1 MSDCPDLCTGPGLRA
16 AYIAHHDAILAYC
29 MHQLRDHGLAE
40 EITQEVFV
48 RAWRYCPP
56 AKPDRNWLRCW
67 LLAVA
72 RNLVIDA
79 ARARKRRPP
88 VIRDLPTEPDRAAPG
103 ADLVDLLHTGWA
115 VRDAAAALPA
125 AQRAAL
131 RLVILEDRSYHE
143 ASTALGVP
151 VGTVK
156 SRVHYALR
164 ELRERTALAG

>member
-1 MSDCPDLCTGPGLRA
+1 MSDCHGLCTAPGLRA
-16 AYIAHHDAILAYC
+16 AHTAHHDAILGYC
-29 MHQLRDHGLAE
+29 VRQLGDHGLAE

-48 RAWRYCPP
+48 RAWRHCPP
-56 AKPDRNWLRCW
+56 AKPDQNWLRCW

-88 VIRDLPTEPDRAAPG
+88 LVRDLPTEPDRAAN
-103 ADLVDLLHTGWA
+103 ATDLVETLHTGWT
-115 VRDAAAALPA
+115 VRDAAAKLPA

-131 RLVILEDRSYHE
+131 RLVILEDRSYHD
-143 ASTALGVP
+143 ASAALGVP

-164 ELRERTALAG
+164 ELREHTTAAR